1 MRTDSRLAFATA
13 CLLLAGAATG
23 GELLQDEYTS
33 ALLGRSVRFK
43 VYLPDGYRA
52 STQAYPAVYLLHGAG
67 GDEASWSQGAGA
79 AETLDGAIRRGTMR
93 PSVAVMPSFGPHGWY
108 LGDEARAFVDELI
121 PLVQARY
128 RVRSERS
135 ARSVGGY
142 SMGGY
147 GALNLALRRPE
158 IFCGAAL
165 LSPAVYDP
173 LPPAASSARSAPPFQ
188 REGRFEPALWQANG
202 HSALLPTYRA
212 APQKVAMWIAS
223 GDHDGLGI
231 ALASAQL
238 YWALFQFQPKQL
250 ELRITDGDHE
260 TQTWRDALPD
270 ALRWVDAQCI
280 ASAS

>member
-1 MRTDSRLAFATA
+1 MRAELRHALIAA
-13 CLLLAGAATG
+13 CLALAGAASA
-23 GELLQDEYTS
+23 GELVQDEYAS

-43 VYLPDGYRA
+43 VYLPEGYRA
-52 STQAYPAVYLLHGAG
+52 STQRYPAVYLLHGAG

-79 AETLDGAIRRGTMR
+79 PDTLDGSIRRGAMR

-108 LGDEARAFVDELI
+108 LGDAARAFVEELI

-128 RVRSERS
+128 RVRDERS
-135 ARSVGGY
+135 ARSLGGF

-147 GALNLALRRPE
+147 GALNLALRRPDL
-158 IFCGAAL
+158 FCGAAL

-173 LPPAASSARSAPPFQ
+173 LPPAASSARTAPPFQ

-202 HSALLPTYRA
+202 HAALLPAYRA

-231 ALASAQL
+231 APASAQL
-238 YWALFQFQPKQL
+238 YWALFQLQPRQV

-270 ALRWVDAQCI
+270 ALRWVDAQCA
-280 ASAS
+280 ASK